1 MAIGERI
8 RWFRKRLGL
17 TQKELGIK
25 IGLNKLTAETRIG
38 QYETGQRKP
47 KPDMINDLATVL
59 NVASEAIDVPDI
71 DSHIGLLHT
80 LFTLEDRYGLTVTE
94 LDGQVCL
101 KLDVNNPNYDL
112 GFAEDLIVWNKVK
125 TKLTTGSILTS
136 EYDHWRYNYPEDKV
150 KETKGELDAL
160 RVKENKQMA
169 L

>member
-8 RWFRKRLGL
+8 RWFRKRLNL

-47 KPDMINDLATVL
+47 KPDMINDMAEALGVS
-59 NVASEAIDVPDI
+59 SEAIAVPDI
-71 DSHIGLLHT
+71 DSYIGLMHT

-112 GFAEDLIVWNKVK
+112 GFAEDLIAWNKVK
-125 TKLTTGSILTS
+125 TKLTTGSMLIS
-136 EYDHWRYNYPEDKV
+136 EYDHWRYNYPEDKA
-150 KETKGELDAL
+150 KETREKLDSL
-160 RVKENKQMA
+160 RGKEKHKC
-169 L
+169 

>member
-8 RWFRKRLGL
+8 RWFRKRHNL

-47 KPDMINDLATVL
+47 KPDMINDMAEALGVS
-59 NVASEAIDVPDI
+59 SEAIAVPDI
-71 DSHIGLLHT
+71 DSYIGLMHT
-80 LFTLEDRYGLTVTE
+80 LFTLEDRYGLTVTN

-112 GFAEDLIVWNKVK
+112 GVASDLDAWNKVK
-125 TKLTTGSILTS
+125 TKLTTGSMLLS
-136 EYDHWRYNYPEDKV
+136 EYDHWIYNYPEDKT
-150 KETKGELDAL
+150 KETREELDSL
-160 RVKENKQMA
+160 RGKKNK
-169 L
+169 

>member
-8 RWFRKRLGL
+8 RWFRKRLNL

-47 KPDMINDLATVL
+47 KPDMINDMAEALGVS
-59 NVASEAIDVPDI
+59 SEAIAVPDI
-71 DSHIGLLHT
+71 DSYIGLMHT
-80 LFTLEDRYGLTVTE
+80 LFTLEDRYGLTVTN

-112 GFAEDLIVWNKVK
+112 GVAGDLDAWNKVK
-125 TKLTTGSILTS
+125 TKLTTGSMLLS
-136 EYDHWRYNYPEDKV
+136 EYDHWRYNYPEDKA
-150 KETKGELDAL
+150 KEIREQLDSL
-160 RVKENKQMA
+160 RRQDKE
-169 L
+169 